1 MKETKEYDVLQLLL
15 LLQLETYRYSDD
27 NYLLKLNCKVF
38 QAAMADEIALN
49 NAIYTLSRNGMPN
62 SQDFVNWCVNQRVKG
77 HLNYTQLR
85 DITKKARDL
94 ADGSNNSM
102 KADLWSKKKDGKGF
116 SEPFYLFP
124 RTVSRVMCVIRTA
137 DASKFAANKNFT
149 KVLAAANRPSN
160 YKFTVG
166 STNINVS
173 LDGDSELIIRCSY
186 LDEAKV
192 TWRKVV
198 DRKVRKKI
206 YDALVFLSVYGG
218 TYANP
223 PSDLKPQLLHSKG
236 IYQMFTEIAN
246 GGTLFYVEMPQN
258 CIVV

>member
-1 MKETKEYDVLQLLL
+1 
-15 LLQLETYRYSDD
+15 
-27 NYLLKLNCKVF
+27 
-38 QAAMADEIALN
+38 MADEIALK
-49 NAIYTLSRNGMPN
+49 NAINTLSRNGMPN
-62 SQDFVNWCVNQRVKG
+62 SEVFVNWCVNQRVKG

-85 DITKKARDL
+85 AITKKARDL
-94 ADGSNNSM
+94 ADCSNNTV

-116 SEPFYLFP
+116 SDPFQLFP
-124 RTVSRVMCVIRTA
+124 RTVSRVMCVISTA

-173 LDGDSELIIRCSY
+173 LDSDSELLIRCSY

-198 DRKVRKKI
+198 DSKVRKQI
-206 YDALVFLSVYGG
+206 YDALVL
-218 TYANP
+218 
-223 PSDLKPQLLHSKG
+223 
-236 IYQMFTEIAN
+236 
-246 GGTLFYVEMPQN
+246 
-258 CIVV
+258 